1 MQEYSMN
8 VKVVYRYNISFSEEK
23 KVKKKKI
30 TAIKMQNI
38 GLKVKAYP

>member
-23 KVKKKKI
+23 KVKKKKD
-30 TAIKMQNI
+30 NCN
-38 GLKVKAYP
+38 